1 MSELCLGRFVEWWE
15 RTDTQ
20 PNRVPG
26 LRTASIAGAV
36 VDGDDDDET
45 LGDAFVDEPC
55 SLPVRSV
62 HEAVESLY
70 FN

>member
-1 MSELCLGRFVEWWE
+1 MGRFVSPFDT
-15 RTDTQ
+15 TDIQ
-20 PNRVPG
+20 PNRAPG
-26 LRTASIAGAV
+26 LRTASIASAV

-45 LGDAFVDEPC
+45 LADAFVDEPC

>member
-1 MSELCLGRFVEWWE
+1 MSVLRLGRFVSPFDT
-15 RTDTQ
+15 TDIQ
-20 PNRVPG
+20 PNRAPG
-26 LRTASIAGAV
+26 LRTASIASAV

-45 LGDAFVDEPC
+45 LADAFVDEPC